1 MPIQKFRNLDDMRKA
16 LWCETVD
23 EDCLRRI
30 AALWSRA
37 ARLAPRKY
45 PRGVF
50 KFRSIEEAQAAREQV
65 TAENIQRLRQERLRP
80 TTPPMTGEER
90 APEGGDRT

>member
-16 LWCETVD
+16 LWCDTMD
-23 EDCLRRI
+23 ENCLRRI

-65 TAENIQRLRQERLRP
+65 TAENIRRLRQERLRP
-80 TTPPMTGEER
+80 TASSQKSEQSDPIKPG
-90 APEGGDRT
+90 A